1 VLRRPLETTAKSEHN
16 TVQQK
21 GTSNLRVLAGF
32 EFVAGRIS
40 TAKNITAVKSFL

>member
-1 VLRRPLETTAKSEHN
+1 
-16 TVQQK
+16 VQQK

-40 TAKNITAVKSFL
+40 TGKNITAVKSFLYTVAKNAEAILLCK